1 MNDRWFATSV
11 AGGGLLAG
19 LLLWLL
25 SVAVSHA
32 HITGNGW
39 SLAGNGILIIPFG
52 LGPAIVSAAWAA
64 IILRLR
70 CHPRWLELGLGSG
83 LIGLLLLLG
92 SFLSLVLFGARNRD
106 LGATGSL
113 FFGFLLYG
121 WILGSGITA
130 GLVPAPDPPRAQPPW
145 WSIAAMLLMPVT
157 LIAGCEAGAGILP
170 AS

>member
-11 AGGGLLAG
+11 AGGGLLTG

-39 SLAGNGILIIPFG
+39 SLTGNGILIIPFG
-52 LGPAIVSAAWAA
+52 IGPAVIAAVWAA
-64 IILRLR
+64 IILRMR
-70 CHPRWLELGLGSG
+70 GHQRWLELGLASG

-92 SFLSLVLFGARNRD
+92 SFVSLVLFGASNRD
-106 LGATGSL
+106 AGATASL

-121 WILGSGITA
+121 WILGSAITA
-130 GLVPAPDPPRAQPPW
+130 GLVRAPDPPRAAAPW
-145 WSIAAMLLMPVT
+145 WSIAAILLMPVT
-157 LIAGCEAGAGILP
+157 LIAGCQAGAGLLP
-170 AS
+170 A